1 MLIYYYLI
9 FFSCNL
15 NIVYTKK
22 NRGTAIFGRDFW
34 YDGWV
39 SMTQQLI
46 VLHLPLLPVLLPLF
60 DESDAGRGGG
70 GDKGREFYYY
80 SCKALTLGGLFY
92 SSYVVET
99 LGLHEQIV
107 ITDTTKFSLMYS
119 HPPWNIKSLPISPP
133 PLPENSLKVM
143 QLFSDFVL
151 FIFVEGKR
159 KPFFF
164 SVLYV
169 RRKCA
174 RSTIPD
180 HHRWCAPPPLP
191 SPSLFSSFNNVFFFY
206 FFKSEKQNPQEHAY
220 HYRTS
225 FDFVFKRKN
234 ETTKGFHFSV
244 TRSRQQGR
252 HDSFP
257 FFFFYFSSFNL
268 FYF

>member
-119 HPPWNIKSLPISPP
+119 HPPWNIKSLLISPP
-133 PLPENSLKVM
+133 SPTRKQFE
-143 QLFSDFVL
+143 SDATFFWFCFVY
-151 FIFVEGKR
+151 FCWR
-159 KPFFF
+159 K
-164 SVLYV
+164 
-169 RRKCA
+169 K
-174 RSTIPD
+174 
-180 HHRWCAPPPLP
+180 
-191 SPSLFSSFNNVFFFY
+191 
-206 FFKSEKQNPQEHAY
+206 
-220 HYRTS
+220 
-225 FDFVFKRKN
+225 
-234 ETTKGFHFSV
+234 ET
-244 TRSRQQGR
+244 
-252 HDSFP
+252 
-257 FFFFYFSSFNL
+257 FFFFCTIRETKVRSINNPRPPPMMCPPPPTLTFSIFI
-268 FYF
+268 FQ